1 MRARLGLE
9 SQKVVDIEPGTRES
23 EGVQEAHVDAE
34 RRFPPPV
41 PDVVDSDFNVT
52 QQESPTLSHW
62 PGNNQK

>member
-9 SQKVVDIEPGTRES
+9 KVVDIEPGTRES

-41 PDVVDSDFNVT
+41 PDVVRRLGFQCDSARVS
-52 QQESPTLSHW
+52 ESLAW
-62 PGNNQK
+62 E

>member
-9 SQKVVDIEPGTRES
+9 KVVDIEPGTRES

-52 QQESPTLSHW
+52 QQESPSHW